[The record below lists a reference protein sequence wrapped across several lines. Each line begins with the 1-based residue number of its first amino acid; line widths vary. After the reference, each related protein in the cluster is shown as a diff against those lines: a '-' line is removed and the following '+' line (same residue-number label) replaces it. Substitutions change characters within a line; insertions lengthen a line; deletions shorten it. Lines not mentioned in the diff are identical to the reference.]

1 MRELAF
7 ALRPTGKRGNSALA
21 RVMTAVAAGTFNQR
35 ELEEARVRH
44 WASFADEHHSRKQG
58 LFPWEARLYKPFLK
72 PGARLLVVGAGSGRD
87 VLCFLR
93 EGCVVTAIDESADAL
108 QGLERRLAQAELSA
122 RVEPASIA
130 DFESDERFDVVIFSW
145 LAYILIPARPARLS
159 ALRRSAQA
167 LAPGG
172 AILISYKQGKGSPRL
187 GQLSRAVARLLG
199 GAPSEDFEEFNF
211 SGPAALPRVYHS
223 RFYTEGEIEAEA
235 VEAGLSVIDHHN
247 GSPGWDDPGWVVLGN
262 RDVSSRQ

>member
-1 MRELAF
+1 
-7 ALRPTGKRGNSALA
+7 
-21 RVMTAVAAGTFNQR
+21 MTAVAAGTFNQR

-58 LFPWEARLYKPFLK
+58 LFPWEARLYKQFLK

-108 QGLERRLAQAELSA
+108 RSLERRLAQAELSA

-130 DFESDERFDVVIFSW
+130 DFESDERFDLVIFSW
-145 LAYILIPARPARLS
+145 LAYTLIPTKPARLS
-159 ALRRSAQA
+159 ALRRSAQV

-172 AILISYKQGKGSPRL
+172 AILVSYKPGKGSPRL
-187 GQLSRAVARLLG
+187 GQLARAVAGLVG
-199 GAPSEDFEEFNF
+199 GARSEDFEEFNF
-211 SGPAALPRVYHS
+211 SGPASLPRVYHS
-223 RFYTEGEIEAEA
+223 RFYTAEEIEEEA
-235 VEAGLSVIDHHN
+235 ADAGLSVLDHHR

-262 RDVSSRQ
+262 RDVRSGQ